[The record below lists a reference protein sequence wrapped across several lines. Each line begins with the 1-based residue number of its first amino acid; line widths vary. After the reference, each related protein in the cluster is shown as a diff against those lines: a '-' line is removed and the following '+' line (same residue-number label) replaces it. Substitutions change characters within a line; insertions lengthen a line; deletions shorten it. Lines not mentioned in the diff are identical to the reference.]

1 VRCTKN
7 LEDVLFINKGFRSW
21 VWYLVCSFIFF
32 IIPSFAISQQTAIDT
47 TVLKEFE
54 KAKKL
59 ISQNNY
65 ELYEQGNQIINNLES
80 KLISKKNYDQLLYL
94 YLEISYFHLTKYD
107 YNSSKKTLD
116 KVGKILQTHNN
127 NCIRGEY
134 YEHLAVFYNALGK
147 ADLDEKY
154 TLLSEKYLTQYA
166 PKEKLVDLYYNLTL
180 LYFKKEDWNTTLL
193 NSFKFLKINE
203 ETGGDQDQPEINLF
217 IAESYF
223 KLNQFDKAFVYLDS
237 VKKSDIF
244 LNQDNDFLLKS
255 RYYLILGELNAKQ
268 KKYEEAALN
277 LKIANDYFKKRLVY
291 RVAKLNSSLNQK
303 RELEVKNIE
312 FQSVIKENQLKSE
325 NVKYKNYLL
334 ILCLITIISLLIL
347 LYLQYRNARFKS
359 STNDLLNEKNALLNK
374 ANSELEAALNVKKKL
389 LDTISHELRTP
400 IYTLNGLLH
409 LMREDK
415 TNYEKNL
422 DQLQA
427 SAQHLYNLSG
437 NIIEINVLDSFDNDY
452 TPKKDVVLLE
462 EMLSKML
469 VLVKKNRNNGN
480 ESSLVFDE
488 TIPEKLIFDEA
499 KLYQVLF
506 SLIDNA
512 FKFSKNGTVVVEAK
526 KLFENENKT
535 EIQFVIKDSGI
546 GIAPEIKDKIYDL
559 FFQGSDKINYEY
571 GGSGLGLTLVKK
583 TLALFNKT
591 ITIDSEPN
599 KGTRISFSLDF
610 ENYAEHHEVAI
621 PLKTKGIV
629 DPSKVKILLAED
641 NKINQLITKKI
652 LTNKGYVCDVANNGL
667 EACNMVSE
675 TDYSLILMDIMMPIM
690 DGFEAAEY
698 ISKFKPDI
706 PIVALT
712 AISEDVN
719 KELFSAS
726 KIRKVLSKPVDV
738 EELYKIISIYCE

>member
-610 ENYAEHHEVAI
+610 ENYAEHH
-621 PLKTKGIV
+621 
-629 DPSKVKILLAED
+629 
-641 NKINQLITKKI
+641 
-652 LTNKGYVCDVANNGL
+652 
-667 EACNMVSE
+667 
-675 TDYSLILMDIMMPIM
+675 
-690 DGFEAAEY
+690 
-698 ISKFKPDI
+698 
-706 PIVALT
+706 
-712 AISEDVN
+712 
-719 KELFSAS
+719 
-726 KIRKVLSKPVDV
+726 
-738 EELYKIISIYCE
+738 